1 VCVCVWFCVYQG
13 LKVHIARHC
22 KGNKDTEEG
31 CDEQEGG
38 AGEAEGAAAAAGAAG
53 GAGGGASHGSSHA
66 PPVQEARNEARPSN
80 KKGKEQ
86 IDFDHTHTME
96 LDDSVDLVLKP
107 EMALGNGVVGI
118 EGKRKLAGVQCN
130 DGHVSQDASCPDN
143 DPRVLQVQ
151 CLSVCVRVFAC
162 VRVCVCVCVCT
173 CVYVYLCVCVLV
185 CVCKLPTPLY
195 SHHH

>member
-1 VCVCVWFCVYQG
+1 VCVCVVCVYQG

-38 AGEAEGAAAAAGAAG
+38 AGGAEGAAGGGGAAA
-53 GAGGGASHGSSHA
+53 GAGGGASHGSSRA
-66 PPVQEARNEARPSN
+66 PPLQEARNEARPSN
-80 KKGKEQ
+80 KKGKEP

-96 LDDSVDLVLKP
+96 LDDSVDLVLRRCEQVP
-107 EMALGNGVVGI
+107 TRNGAGNGVVGM

-151 CLSVCVRVFAC
+151 CQQSVSVRVFAC
-162 VRVCVCVCVCT
+162 MCECV
-173 CVYVYLCVCVLV
+173 
-185 CVCKLPTPLY
+185 
-195 SHHH
+195 